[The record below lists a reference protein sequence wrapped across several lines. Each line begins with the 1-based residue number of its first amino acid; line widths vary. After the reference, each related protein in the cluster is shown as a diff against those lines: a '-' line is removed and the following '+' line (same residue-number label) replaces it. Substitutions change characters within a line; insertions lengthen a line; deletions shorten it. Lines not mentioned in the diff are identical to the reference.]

1 MALRRI
7 RLDGDELL
15 RMKSR
20 EVDVVNERILTLLKD
35 LSHTLYSAE
44 GVGLAAPQIGV
55 LKRVVVV
62 DTGEGLIELINPVI
76 LEQSGEMTDIEG
88 CLSIPGVFGD
98 VPRPESITV
107 RALDRNGEMAIS
119 EYGGFTA
126 RVICHEIDHL
136 DGVLFKDKVVRFL
149 DRDELEKRNRQKRN
163 RG

>member
-20 EVDVVNERILTLLKD
+20 EVDAVNDRILTLLKD
-35 LSHTLYSAE
+35 LSHTLYDAE

-62 DTGEGLIELINPVI
+62 DAGEGLIELINPVI
-76 LEQSGEMTDIEG
+76 LKQSGETTDIEG

-98 VPRPESITV
+98 VTRPEHITV
-107 RALDRNGEMAIS
+107 KALDRNGKSVTS
-119 EYGGFTA
+119 EYSGFTA

-136 DGVLFKDKVVRFL
+136 DGVLFKDKAVRFL
-149 DRDELEKRNRQKRN
+149 DRDELEKRNRRKRS